1 VIATELTVRL
11 AQQDDHEWIIAAHG
25 DVYASEFGFDRRFQD
40 RIAEKMRAFLEL
52 PSPFNRIWVGLVEDE
67 RVASIAI
74 SDRADSV
81 IFLNFVLVLPQYRGK
96 GVGSA
101 MMKLALDHARTHLFK
116 QVQLETYS
124 CLVDARALY
133 GRLNFRMTEVV
144 PEQKAY
150 GKSFDQEFWS
160 LKL

>member
-1 VIATELTVRL
+1 MKVRQ
-11 AQQDDHEWIIAAHG
+11 AQLDDHQWIIAAHG
-25 DVYASEFGFDRRFQD
+25 DVYATEFCFDRRFQD
-40 RIAEKMRAFLEL
+40 DIAEKMRTFLEL
-52 PSPFNRIWVGLVEDE
+52 PSSFNRIWVGWAGDK
-67 RVASIAI
+67 RVTSIAI

-81 IFLNFVLVLPQYRGK
+81 AFLNFVLVLPQYRGQ

>member
-1 VIATELTVRL
+1 MTATELKVRE
-11 AQQDDHEWIIAAHG
+11 AQLDDHQWIIAAHG
-25 DVYASEFGFDRRFQD
+25 DVYATEFGFDRRFQD
-40 RIAEKMRAFLEL
+40 DIAEKMRAFLEL
-52 PSPFNRIWVGLVEDE
+52 PSPFNRIWVGWAGDK

-74 SDRADSV
+74 SDRVDSV
-81 IFLNFVLVLPQYRGK
+81 AFLNFVLVLPQYRGK

-101 MMKLALDHARTHLFK
+101 MMKLALDHARTHSIK

-133 GRLNFRMTEVV
+133 GRLNFQMTKVV
-144 PEQKAY
+144 REQNAY
-150 GKSFDQEFWS
+150 GKHFNQDFWL

>member
-1 VIATELTVRL
+1 MATELTVRV
-11 AQQDDHEWIIAAHG
+11 AQQDDREWIIAANG
-25 DVYASEFGFDRRFQD
+25 NVYATEFGFDRRFQD
-40 RIAEKMRAFLEL
+40 GIAEKMRTFLEL
-52 PSPFNRIWVGLVEDE
+52 PSSFKRIWVGLVGDK

-81 IFLNFVLVLPQYRGK
+81 AFLNFVLVLPQYRGK
-96 GVGSA
+96 GAGSA
-101 MMKLALDHARTHLFK
+101 MMKLALDHARQHSFK

-133 GRLNFRMTEVV
+133 GRLNFQMTEVMLG
-144 PEQKAY
+144 QKAY
-150 GKSFDQEFWS
+150 GKKFDLEFWS